1 MHFVPS
7 VGSKGIDFPLGQ
19 GPKFIQLRSD
29 LRIPVTL
36 GPLTLNTP
44 GPGTFDIRITT
55 GADHLHSIDRSRIST
70 GAGFPFWDFFRDL
83 SDQTCALCSIVSTL
97 LNLPLNSGLTFF
109 RFTVQWTNS
118 IRSDLREE
126 SLCSD
131 LGHTQPSKGLPGGS
145 DR

>member
-7 VGSKGIDFPLGQ
+7 VGSKGIDFPQRQ
-19 GPKFIQLRSD
+19 GLKFIQLRLD
-29 LRIPVTL
+29 HRIPYTL
-36 GPLTLNTP
+36 GPLTLNTL
-44 GPGTFDIRITT
+44 GPGTFDVRIMT
-55 GADHLHSIDRSRIST
+55 GADHLHSVDRSRIST

-83 SDQTCALCSIVSTL
+83 SDQTCAFCSIVSTL
-97 LNLPLNSGLTFF
+97 LDLPLYSGFTLF

-118 IRSDLREE
+118 IRSDLREK

-131 LGHTQPSKGLPGGS
+131 PGHTQPSRGLPGGS